1 MKCELT
7 CAFGDLD
14 QGKRDAIRFNG
25 HSVDVRLE
33 IRNIDSL
40 RLRVW
45 IESEKDPA
53 SKGYHYER
61 KVLHNNVEFKPLSIR
76 KQLKANLY
84 QRLFSVHAETIRNLG
99 WVEFREYT
107 LAITTGSVYRCL
119 SGRNDPGQGP
129 TDE

>member
-40 RLRVW
+40 RLSVW

-53 SKGYHYER
+53 SKGYH
-61 KVLHNNVEFKPLSIR
+61 
-76 KQLKANLY
+76 
-84 QRLFSVHAETIRNLG
+84 
-99 WVEFREYT
+99 
-107 LAITTGSVYRCL
+107 
-119 SGRNDPGQGP
+119 
-129 TDE
+129 